1 MSMMF
6 PTPIQ
11 TKQESINERLQ
22 RVLDVHFDPQMGTPF
37 WLDRA
42 ETLGIDPRRQVRT
55 VEDLAL
61 FGDLNTDDLRRHPL
75 LHYIPR
81 RFHHR
86 MDQFIIG
93 QTAGTTTLGD
103 SGNSSAS
110 RGGGVWSAYHTD
122 EFDEAFVLPF
132 VEAAAQVHFPANEQ
146 WLFIGPSGPHIIGKV
161 VRQLA
166 AALGSLDP
174 FSVDFDPRWVKKLP
188 EASIARQ
195 RYLDH
200 VIEQAMAV
208 IRTQP
213 ITVLFTTPPVLE
225 ALSRVMTDAQRR
237 RIEGVHYGGMAV
249 SSEQMRRFQSE
260 FFPRAIHLSGYGN
273 TLMGCCLELNTQL
286 GRSLDY
292 FPYGARL
299 LLDVIDDDGS
309 LAPAGREGRVRLTRL
324 DESMLIIRLLERDHA
339 IAIAPP
345 SDAPPEFTMPGLR
358 NPGPRE
364 ADAPK
369 LAIGLY

>member
-1 MSMMF
+1 MSMILTA
-6 PTPIQ
+6 PTQPR
-11 TKQESINERLQ
+11 QETINDRLQ
-22 RVLDVHFDPQMGTPF
+22 RVMAVHFDPAQGTPF

-42 ETLGIDPRRQVRT
+42 AAMGIDPRRQVRT
-55 VEDLAL
+55 TEDLAI
-61 FGDLNTDDLRRHPL
+61 FGDMTTDDLRRNPL
-75 LHYIPR
+75 LHYVPR

-86 MDQFIIG
+86 LDQLIIG
-93 QTAGTTTLGD
+93 QTAGTTSLGE
-103 SGNSSAS
+103 SATFSAS
-110 RGGGVWSAYHTD
+110 RGGGVWSAYHSD

-132 VEAAAQVHFPANEQ
+132 VEAAAHVHFPANEQ

-161 VRQLA
+161 VRHLA

-188 EASIARQ
+188 EQSVARQ

-208 IRTQP
+208 IQTQP

-225 ALSRVMTDAQRR
+225 ALSLVMTDAQRQ
-237 RIEGVHYGGMAV
+237 RIQGVHYGGLAV
-249 SSEQMRRFQSE
+249 SPQQMHRFQTE
-260 FFPRAIHLSGYGN
+260 LFPRAIHLSGYGN
-273 TLMGCCLELNTQL
+273 TLMGCCLELSTQPS
-286 GRSLDY
+286 RPLDY
-292 FPYGARL
+292 FPLGTRL
-299 LLDVIDDDGS
+299 LLEVIGDDGS
-309 LAPAGREGRVRLTRL
+309 IAPAGCAGRVRLSRL

-345 SDAPPEFTMPGLR
+345 SDAPAEFTMPGLR
-358 NPGPRE
+358 NPAPRE
-364 ADAPK
+364 ADTAK